1 MTISLEPD
9 LHRWS
14 AKWVFLKLL
23 QNSQENN
30 CAGVYFIIKL
40 QVEKFFKIYEKH
52 LYLGLI
58 FIKVTDWKVLQNS
71 QENTCASVSFSIK
84 MQAEKNS

>member
-1 MTISLEPD
+1 MTISLEPN

-40 QVEKFFKIYEKH
+40 QVEKSFKIYEKH
-52 LYLGLI
+52 LCLGLI

-84 MQAEKNS
+84 MQAEQN